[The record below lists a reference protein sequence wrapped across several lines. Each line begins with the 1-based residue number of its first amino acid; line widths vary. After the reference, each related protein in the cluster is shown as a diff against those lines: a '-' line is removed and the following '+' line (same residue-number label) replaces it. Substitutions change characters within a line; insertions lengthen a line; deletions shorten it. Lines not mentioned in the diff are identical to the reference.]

1 MKPEGAFIRCTVC
14 GAVLPA
20 ATRVC
25 PLCGVK
31 LILGE
36 TAECLAD
43 DEISCER
50 GAPPRLRKLY
60 FERRDNR
67 PDNRIRED

>member
-1 MKPEGAFIRCTVC
+1 VSGGRFIRCTVC

-43 DEISCER
+43 DEVVCE
-50 GAPPRLRKLY
+50 GDAPPRLRELY
-60 FERRDNR
+60 HQRRGNGD
-67 PDNRIRED
+67 

>member
-1 MKPEGAFIRCTVC
+1 MKSKGAFIRCTVC

-31 LILGE
+31 LILGR
-36 TAECLAD
+36 TAECLSD
-43 DEISCER
+43 DEVVCEK
-50 GAPPRLRKLY
+50 GAPPRLRELY
-60 FERRDNR
+60 SERRNNR
-67 PDNRIRED
+67 TTED

>member
-1 MKPEGAFIRCTVC
+1 MSGSTYIRCTVC

-20 ATRVC
+20 GTRIC

-43 DEISCER
+43 DEVVCER
-50 GAPPRLRKLY
+50 NAPPRLRQQY
-60 FERRDNR
+60 FRRRRDA
-67 PDNRIRED
+67 D